1 VCDNWVSRVISKG
14 EDPYGLGRWSY
25 VTLRSKEATKI
36 TIITA
41 YNATP
46 SPGEGTYYH
55 QQVRLLSRLHRE
67 QHNLAP
73 PDPCHHF
80 ILDLQ
85 SWLEFL
91 TEEGHQF
98 ILAMDAN
105 TVHDPDQVAQLH
117 LLEYR
122 PEHLTVDTSHDGK
135 LATLVETCNLCLP
148 LARQHVTRPLPASHI
163 MGRNQIDYI

>member
-1 VCDNWVSRVISKG
+1 VWQSGISGNFKRGRPIRPWPMVVC
-14 EDPYGLGRWSY
+14 Y
-25 VTLRSKEATKI
+25 VTQQGSYKNYYYYCLYCS
-36 TIITA
+36 
-41 YNATP
+41 P
-46 SPGEGTYYH
+46 SSGEGTYYY
-55 QQVRLLSRLHRE
+55 QQVSLLSRLHRE

-73 PDPCHHF
+73 PDPCHQF

-91 TEEGHQF
+91 TKEGRQF

-135 LATLVETCNLCLP
+135 SATLVETCNLCLP
-148 LARQHVTRPLPASHI
+148 LARQHVTRPFPASHI